1 MLWYAWYGYDTQA
14 FYFHGKKG
22 AYSECVLAGMWTE
35 APVIYISCDAQ
46 PWLRPLQQP
55 SVTSPVKHEDFL
67 KIVEPN
73 FGNTI
78 FWSAVPFF
86 LTFPQF
92 FLF

>member
-46 PWLRPLQQP
+46 P
-55 SVTSPVKHEDFL
+55 
-67 KIVEPN
+67 
-73 FGNTI
+73 
-78 FWSAVPFF
+78 
-86 LTFPQF
+86 
-92 FLF
+92 